1 MILKEIIRD
10 VQTELVN
17 GDLNSEIKGVTSNS
31 KEVREGFL
39 FAAIRGD
46 NTDGHKYID
55 SAIKKGA
62 KAIILEKVP
71 EKTQNNVSYIKV
83 EDTKAVS
90 SKIASNYFKNPTNDL
105 TLVGVTGTNGKTTL
119 TYLIEE
125 IWKEENKNT
134 GIIGTIENRYSN
146 KKTTARMTT
155 PDSMDLIKIL
165 NEMKNEGVTHTAMEV
180 SSHSIDRHRVDG
192 CNFDAAV
199 FTNLTQDHLDYHK
212 TLDNYFDTKKKLFT
226 NILAN
231 SEKSEKFA
239 VINIDDE
246 YGKKIKKELKYSSL
260 TYSIDSKNADFYA
273 SKKIFT
279 HQGISSEITTP
290 FGKFTLQ
297 SNLLGKH
304 NLYNLLAAIAVT
316 SVLRSPIDKIKKA
329 LSGQTIIPGRL
340 EKVENNLGLNVL
352 VDYAHTPDA
361 LENVI
366 KSIKNLNPPRLILVF
381 GCGGDRDKEKRPL
394 MGKLGFEQSDILI
407 ITSDNPRTEVA
418 ERILDD
424 IHKGIDESSFPE
436 KRFYRIADRKEAIH
450 MALTIAQK
458 GDFVLIAGKG
468 HEDYQIVGT
477 KKYPFDDRKI
487 AKKIITDKEKISND
501 KTKFYN

>member
-1 MILKEIIRD
+1 MILKEIIKD
-10 VQTELVN
+10 LHTEIVN
-17 GDLNSEIKGVTSNS
+17 GDLNSEIEGVTSNS
-31 KEVREGFL
+31 KEVKEGFL

-46 NTDGHKYID
+46 TTDGHKFID
-55 SAIKKGA
+55 SAIRKGA
-62 KAIILEKVP
+62 KAIILEEIP
-71 EKTQNNVSYIKV
+71 EKTQNDVSYIKV
-83 EDTKAVS
+83 EDTKAIS
-90 SKIASNYFKNPTNDL
+90 SKIASNYFNNPTNDL
-105 TLVGVTGTNGKTTL
+105 TLVGITGTNGKTTL

-125 IWKEENKNT
+125 IWKEENKKT
-134 GIIGTIENRYSN
+134 GIIGTIENRYLN
-146 KKTTARMTT
+146 KKITARMTT
-155 PDSMDLIKIL
+155 PDSIDLIKIL
-165 NEMKNEGVTHTAMEV
+165 DEMKNEGVTHTAMEV
-180 SSHSIDRHRVDG
+180 SSHSIDRHRIDG

-212 TLDNYFDTKKKLFT
+212 TLENYFDTKKKLFT

-246 YGKKIKKELKYSSL
+246 YGKKIEKELKYNTL
-260 TYSIDSKNADFYA
+260 TYSLNSENADFFA
-273 SKKIFT
+273 SKQIFT
-279 HQGISSEITTP
+279 HQGITSEINTP

-304 NLYNLLAAIAVT
+304 NLYNLLAAAAVT
-316 SVLRSPIDKIKKA
+316 SVLGSQIENIKNA
-329 LSGQTIIPGRL
+329 LSGQTTIPGRL
-340 EKVENNLGLNVL
+340 EKVENKLGLNVL

-361 LENVI
+361 LENVL

-407 ITSDNPRTEVA
+407 ITSDNPRTEVP
-418 ERILDD
+418 ESILDD
-424 IHKGIDESSFPE
+424 IHEGIDESSFPY
-436 KRFYRIADRKEAIH
+436 KKFYRITERKEAIQ
-450 MALTIAQK
+450 MALNIAEK

-477 KKYPFDDRKI
+477 KKYPFDDREI
-487 AKKIITDKEKISND
+487 ARKIIIDKEK
-501 KTKFYN
+501 TFL